1 MLPSNTDGNVY
12 IWHRDSGELLEVLS
26 GHGNGSVNAV
36 AWNPQNERMFASCSD
51 DSTIRIWE
59 PAPTAQPVSPVEVGE
74 NGEQE
79 QDVKGKGKGR
89 ERWNGDGAEVGIGG
103 PSTSL

>member
-1 MLPSNTDGNVY
+1 MY

-26 GHGNGSVNAV
+26 GHGNGSVNSV
-36 AWNPQNERMFASCSD
+36 AWNPHNERMFASCSD

-59 PAPTAQPVSPVEVGE
+59 PSPTPQTTSLMEAGE
-74 NGEQE
+74 HGEHE

-89 ERWNGDGAEVGIGG
+89 ELWNGDGAEVGIGG
-103 PSTSL
+103 PSSSL